1 MSFLY
6 AVLLNSL
13 QKLIKL
19 LLPLEYI
26 DFFRFNLFGFS
37 LLKVLNRG
45 GLPEVRESLSLQSPL
60 LFNND
65 HLFLKLLLQV

>member
-1 MSFLY
+1 MSFFY

>member
-19 LLPLEYI
+19 LFPLEYI

-37 LLKVLNRG
+37 LLKVLHRG
-45 GLPEVRESLSLQSPL
+45 GFPEVRESLSLQSPL

-65 HLFLKLLLQV
+65 HLLLKLLLQV

>member
-13 QKLIKL
+13 QKFIKL
-19 LLPLEYI
+19 LFPLEYI

-45 GLPEVRESLSLQSPL
+45 SFTEVRKSLSLQSPL

-65 HLFLKLLLQV
+65 HLLLKLLLEV